1 MDLEEILK
9 EVDNLD
15 RESRDL
21 KEDLLKLCWYMRGG
35 VTIDDVYWMSF
46 EDRQMIAGIVKENL
60 ETTKKSGLPFF
71 QRDISVTESEVD
83 SDIETLYPRSLN
95 VRSVFSNT
103 FFIKIY
109 EFLLSILDSGNPL
122 PAAPSSLVRF

>member
-1 MDLEEILK
+1 MNLDEILK

-46 EDRQMIAGIVKENL
+46 EDRQMIASIVKENL

-71 QRDISVTESEVD
+71 
-83 SDIETLYPRSLN
+83 
-95 VRSVFSNT
+95 
-103 FFIKIY
+103 
-109 EFLLSILDSGNPL
+109 
-122 PAAPSSLVRF
+122 